1 MFDKAQLEVFKRDL
15 RSGKIDRNISIENL
29 AHPIHY
35 DVSKKKVVSDSD
47 TSVVTNSQ
55 IINNNTA

>member
-15 RSGKIDRNISIENL
+15 RSEKIDRNISIENL

-35 DVSKKKVVSDSD
+35 DVSQKKVVSDSD